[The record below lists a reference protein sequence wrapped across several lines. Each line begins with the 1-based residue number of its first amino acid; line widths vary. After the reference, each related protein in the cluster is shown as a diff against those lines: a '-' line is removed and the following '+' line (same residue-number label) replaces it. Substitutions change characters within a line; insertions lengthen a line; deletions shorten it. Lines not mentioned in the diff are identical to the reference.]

1 VPNWKFAPEATMFA
15 ILLALAPSAPPAADS
30 FVILSATD
38 EHTASK
44 LVRFSPEFTAT
55 ITTRLGE
62 QNVQDVLSLRRA
74 GRTLP
79 AFPTGPHLVTA
90 SGERI
95 VGVLMGGGGQSLRF
109 APTLVDFK
117 KGESWHVPLSAAS
130 AVWFTDMPADTPP
143 DPARYSW
150 IEGAKN
156 RDVFRFR
163 NGDTA
168 RGILIGL
175 GPEADRPAL
184 QFRPEMGEA
193 RAVTGKELAAI
204 AFNPILTKPRKV
216 KGPYC
221 RVVLTDGSR
230 LDLTRPTIEKGVLTG
245 EATFGQAVELPV
257 DAVLSLDVYH
267 GKAVYLSDI
276 KPKKVEQAG
285 FLGVTWPYANDR
297 TVRGTPL
304 RLADTA
310 GESTFDKGLG
320 THPKTT
326 LTYDLGGKYRRFEA
340 SVGLD
345 PSVGGRGQAAV
356 RVLVDGKEQSFPALK
371 TLAVGNPVPV
381 RVNMTDA
388 KELVLEVDFGPAG
401 SVQADVNWAEARLI
415 E

>member
-1 VPNWKFAPEATMFA
+1 MLA
-15 ILLALAPSAPPAADS
+15 ILLALAPSAPPAAADS
-30 FVILSATD
+30 FVIVSATD
-38 EHTASK
+38 EPTTAK
-44 LVRFSPEFTAT
+44 LVRFSPDFTAT
-55 ITTRLGE
+55 ITTRPGKTVLK
-62 QNVQDVLSLRRA
+62 DVLSMRRV
-74 GRTLP
+74 GRAVP
-79 AFPTGPHLVTA
+79 AFPTGPQLVTA

-95 VGVLMGGGGQSLRF
+95 VGELLGGGGQSLRF
-109 APTLVDFK
+109 APAIVKSTSA
-117 KGESWHVPLSAAS
+117 EPWQVPLSAAS

-150 IEGAKN
+150 IEGARN

-175 GPEADRPAL
+175 GAEAPIPAL

-193 RAVTGKELAAI
+193 RAVTGQELAAI

-221 RVVLTDGSR
+221 HVVLTDGSR
-230 LDLTRPTIEKGVLTG
+230 LDLTRPAIDWWFFRKDTLKG
-245 EATFGQAVELPV
+245 EATFGQAVELPLETV
-257 DAVLSLDVYH
+257 VSLDVYH

-276 KPKKVEQAG
+276 KPKKVEQSG
-285 FLGVTWPYANDR
+285 FLGVTWPYVGDR
-297 TVRGTPL
+297 TVGGAAL
-304 RLADTA
+304 RLADNS
-310 GESTFDKGLG
+310 GVSTFDKGLG

-340 SVGLD
+340 IVGLD
-345 PSVGGRGQAAV
+345 PTVGGRGQASV
-356 RVLVDGKEQSFPALK
+356 RVLVDGNEQPYPTLKALS
-371 TLAVGNPVPV
+371 AGDSIPV
-381 RVNMTDA
+381 RVNVTDA

-401 SVQADVNWAEARLI
+401 SVQADVNWAEARLV